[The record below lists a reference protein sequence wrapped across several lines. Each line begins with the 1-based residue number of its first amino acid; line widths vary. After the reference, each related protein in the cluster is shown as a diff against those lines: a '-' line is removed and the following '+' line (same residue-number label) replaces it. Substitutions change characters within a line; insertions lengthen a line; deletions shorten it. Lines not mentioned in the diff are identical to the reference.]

1 VRLSRARVLPLTHV
15 GRHMSQLCTH
25 DPFYVRRTSLSLSLA
40 RSLARSLASTGE
52 SPRSF
57 AHLASARP
65 RATCR
70 APPDPWIRVFFSIC
84 RIVDRGSIRNVER
97 YAIPASRETSPMQ
110 WPILGT
116 YRHLLRGARS
126 AMRIFL
132 TTGKRGRSPARAI
145 PAALK

>member
-40 RSLARSLASTGE
+40 RSL
-52 SPRSF
+52 
-57 AHLASARP
+57 SARP